1 MDGELA
7 LSTAAD
13 TPEVLEER
21 CDYLYRRIVPA
32 IVSTLALGGLLSA
45 FLWKARPAELVVV
58 WQGMTVV
65 LAAGLWALGLA
76 YRRSA
81 PQGRDP
87 ATWIRRLAIGAG
99 ALGAVWGYAAAVFF
113 PGTEEEQVFI
123 AFVVALV
130 VAGGL
135 PMFSTVWWVYA
146 AYAAGVMLPFNIVLF
161 AYGTDFFRLLGVAVP
176 LLYIANVLTAV
187 QLGSVFSAAFGLRGA
202 YKQLSGSNAEI
213 HAQLGEQLDS
223 LLEAHR
229 AVNSYGRKLALFSER
244 APIAVFEVDPR
255 ATILDMNP
263 AAENL
268 FGYGSQELVGRS
280 GVAMLFGADD
290 LQRTEKWWAE
300 FVAAGRP
307 ATVVTERCQRRD
319 GLEITVE
326 WTLTPLNDESNAVAS
341 VVLQGRDITQQRA
354 AERMRSEFTSTLSH
368 ELRTPL
374 TSILGSLQLLR
385 SGALGDVP
393 KDQDEIVEIA
403 ERNGQRLLDLINEV
417 LDIEKIE
424 SGRLTI
430 VPEMVA
436 IDDVA
441 REALRLNQGFADRFM
456 VRLQLDGVP
465 PQVNVRADR
474 KRLMQVLTNL
484 LSNAAKFSPPKGSV
498 DIAVT
503 VAGGKVRVSVG
514 DRGPGIPVAFRSRIF
529 GRFAQADSADSRIK
543 GGTGLG
549 LAICK
554 RLVEMMEGSVGFED
568 RPGGG
573 TSFYFELPVAAE
585 ADADRRRRVLITEH
599 DPVGAEYLAMVLEKA
614 GYQVD
619 IAPDASATRALLS
632 RWSYAAWLLSARLP
646 DVPDPLA
653 LIGEQRSRLG
663 SARIVMLAALRT
675 DQAAITDL
683 ERHGISGWLMRNDSR
698 AVIEEAVGTAAAG
711 A

>member
-45 FLWKARPAELVVV
+45 FLWKARPVELVVV
-58 WQGMTVV
+58 WQAMAVV
-65 LAAGLWALGLA
+65 LAAGLWGLALA
-76 YRRSA
+76 YRRA
-81 PQGRDP
+81 PAQARDP

-319 GLEITVE
+319 GLEITIE
-326 WTLTPLNDESNAVAS
+326 WTLTPLTDESNAVAS

-354 AERMRSEFTSTLSH
+354 AERVRSEFTSTLSH

-484 LSNAAKFSPPKGSV
+484 LSNAAKFSPPKGGV

-503 VAGGKVRVSVG
+503 VADGKVRVSVG
-514 DRGPGIPVAFRSRIF
+514 DRGPGIPIAFRSRIF

-573 TSFYFELPVAAE
+573 TSFYFELPVAGE
-585 ADADRRRRVLITEH
+585 ADADQRRRVLITEH

-632 RWSYAAWLLSARLP
+632 RWKYAAWLLSARLA
-646 DVPDPLA
+646 DAPDPLV
-653 LIGEQRSRLG
+653 LIAEQRPRLG

-698 AVIEEAVGTAAAG
+698 AVIEEAVGAAAAG